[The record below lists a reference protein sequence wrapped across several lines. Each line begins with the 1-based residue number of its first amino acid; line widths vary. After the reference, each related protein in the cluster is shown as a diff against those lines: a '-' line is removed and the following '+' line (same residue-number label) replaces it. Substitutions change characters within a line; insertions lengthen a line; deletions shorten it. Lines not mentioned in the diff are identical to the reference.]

1 MTKRTQKRRSRKATI
16 SIERSTNHKHHK
28 NMNEQ
33 ELLGRLQDIERKQ
46 IELSRQMQYER
57 KVYQAELEERLR
69 LGLQGDDAY
78 KHYCDY
84 MTAHGLKP

>member
-1 MTKRTQKRRSRKATI
+1 
-16 SIERSTNHKHHK
+16 
-28 NMNEQ
+28 
-33 ELLGRLQDIERKQ
+33 
-46 IELSRQMQYER
+46 MQYER

-84 MTAHGLKP
+84 MAAHGLKP